1 MRKKGF
7 TLIELILAIVII
19 GFVITGLALTYQ
31 QIIQG
36 LIYNSEL
43 NKVTNIQQQVFSL
56 ANSFHYEDPAIAV
69 PTTILEQNYLN
80 SGYKVR
86 IDIGYKFIS
95 ASYHDLYNV
104 KVFRVRIF
112 KKGTSQVI
120 TDTRMLRLGKLKY
133 VTF

>member
-69 PTTILEQNYLN
+69 PTTIL
-80 SGYKVR
+80 
-86 IDIGYKFIS
+86 
-95 ASYHDLYNV
+95 
-104 KVFRVRIF
+104 
-112 KKGTSQVI
+112 
-120 TDTRMLRLGKLKY
+120 
-133 VTF
+133 